1 MKFNL
6 IKYIIIDITIE
17 RDDVIEFSNKFYESN
32 EDRAKIINTLIV
44 NNKTLEIKM
53 IDAEITL
60 SVKSE
65 KLERI
70 QNDTIVLN
78 QETNRK

>member
-32 EDRAKIINTLIV
+32 EDRAKKINTLIV